1 MDHNQKDFDYRHV
14 IGKLLYWEKSTRPDI
29 SCEVHQCARYYANPK
44 IQHTAAVKRIGRY
57 LLGTKDK
64 RLIMRPKQEGME
76 CWVDAAH
83 ASERNNKTA
92 SKEPNT
98 ARSRMGY
105 VITYAG
111 CPMHWS
117 SKMQTEI
124 ALSTTEAEYIAL
136 SQAMSEVLPN
146 IWLMEEARNQDIPV
160 LNATPKIHC
169 KVFEDNAGAIEI
181 ANVPKMRTITKHL
194 NIKDHHFREE
204 VKKGTISIYHTRTE
218 EQIADIF
225 TKPLPEQPF
234 MKFREK
240 MMGW

>member
-1 MDHNQKDFDYRHV
+1 V
-14 IGKLLYWEKSTRPDI
+14 PGI
-29 SCEVHQCARYYANPK
+29 V
-44 IQHTAAVKRIGRY
+44 
-57 LLGTKDK
+57 LGTKHK
-64 RLIMRPKQEGME
+64 GLIMRPNKNGIE

-83 ASERNNKTA
+83 ASEWNNKTA
-92 SKEPNT
+92 SNDQNT

-136 SQAMSEVLPN
+136 SQAMREVLPF
-146 IWLMEEARNQDIPV
+146 IWLMKEAREQGIPV
-160 LNATPKIHC
+160 LNATPRIHC

-181 ANVPKMRTITKHL
+181 ANVPKMRPRTKHL
-194 NIKDHHFREE
+194 NIKYHHFREE

-234 MKFREK
+234 IKFREK

>member
-1 MDHNQKDFDYRHV
+1 
-14 IGKLLYWEKSTRPDI
+14 
-29 SCEVHQCARYYANPK
+29 
-44 IQHTAAVKRIGRY
+44 
-57 LLGTKDK
+57 
-64 RLIMRPKQEGME
+64 ME

-83 ASERNNKTA
+83 ASEWNNKTA
-92 SKEPNT
+92 SNDPNT

-117 SKMQTEI
+117 SKMQTE
-124 ALSTTEAEYIAL
+124 
-136 SQAMSEVLPN
+136 VLPI
-146 IWLMEEARNQDIPV
+146 IWLMEEARQKNIPV

-181 ANVPKMRTITKHL
+181 ANVPKMRPRTKHL
-194 NIKDHHFREE
+194 NIKYHHFREE